1 MGYPTGFGQ
10 PLQHFALLSLV
21 IFFSIA
27 QFRPLQAEMPG
38 FMVPSI
44 KPADL
49 IQEFLKE
56 APFKMKK
63 ALPARL
69 QETNNIK
76 TRFPSKIPVVV
87 ERYKKEK
94 ELPILDK
101 NKFLVPEDI
110 SMSQFHSIIRNRMSV
125 KPSQAFFLMV
135 NRKSLMSLS
144 LTMSE
149 IYQQECEKDGF
160 LYMIY
165 CSQEGFGG
173 FDSSEQEEE
182 EDAEVKDIDTRKQ
195 VVETSKR
202 QLLKPS
208 STEQLQDAAL
218 DLGHSDISFLSWYT
232 LCR

>member
-1 MGYPTGFGQ
+1 
-10 PLQHFALLSLV
+10 
-21 IFFSIA
+21 
-27 QFRPLQAEMPG
+27 MPG
-38 FMVPSI
+38 FMVPTI
-44 KPADL
+44 KPGDL

-101 NKFLVPEDI
+101 TKFLVPEDI

-144 LTMSE
+144 MTMAE
-149 IYQQECEKDGF
+149 VYEQECEKDGF

-173 FDSSEQEEE
+173 FDNTEGEVVD
-182 EDAEVKDIDTRKQ
+182 EDSTDIETASTRKSEE
-195 VVETSKR
+195 VVETSTR
-202 QLLKPS
+202 QLSKPS
-208 STEQLQDAAL
+208 LTKRTRDAVP
-218 DLGHSDISFLSWYT
+218 DVDRSEVSCLS
-232 LCR
+232 